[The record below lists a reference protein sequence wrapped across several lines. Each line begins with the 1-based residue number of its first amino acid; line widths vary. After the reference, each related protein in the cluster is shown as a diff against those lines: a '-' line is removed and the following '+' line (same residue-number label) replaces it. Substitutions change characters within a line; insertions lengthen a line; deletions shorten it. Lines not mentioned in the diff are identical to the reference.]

1 MSFTDFSNIFG
12 VLGGLMTTGAGKVAL
27 VTGASRG
34 IGAACAIAL
43 GNAGFK
49 VAVHYR
55 GQEDKALAVC
65 AKIPEAKAF
74 RADLSDTA
82 ACQDLIK
89 TVAAEL
95 GGLHVLVNNAGVAI
109 DQILPMAKPDDF
121 DTLINTNLKS
131 VFLLSKFAARPM
143 IRQKWGR
150 IINLASV
157 VGFTGNPGQSM
168 YAATKAGI
176 VGFTKSIAAELAP
189 YGILANCV
197 APGFIE
203 TDMTGALPDQV
214 KEAMLGRIPLKRFG
228 SVEDI
233 AGAVEFLA
241 SDKSSYIT
249 GSTIHVNGGMFTN

>member
-1 MSFTDFSNIFG
+1 
-12 VLGGLMTTGAGKVAL
+12 MTGKSVGEKVAL

-34 IGAACAIAL
+34 IGAACAVAL
-43 GNAGFK
+43 GEAGFK

-55 GQEDKALAVC
+55 GSEDRAQAVC
-65 AKIPEAKAF
+65 GQIPGSGAF
-74 RADLSDTA
+74 RADLSDYA

-89 TVAAEL
+89 TVVAEM

-176 VGFTKSIAAELAP
+176 VGFTRSIAAEMAP

-203 TDMTGALPDQV
+203 TDMTAALPEPV
-214 KEAMLGRIPLKRFG
+214 KEAMLGRIPMKRFG
-228 SVEDI
+228 SVADI

-241 SDKSSYIT
+241 SDKSAYIT

>member
-1 MSFTDFSNIFG
+1 MMTDQI
-12 VLGGLMTTGAGKVAL
+12 AKVAL

-55 GQEDKALAVC
+55 GHEDKALAVC
-65 AKIPEAKAF
+65 ARIPGARAF
-74 RADLSDTA
+74 RADLTDAA
-82 ACQDLIK
+82 ACQGLIK
-89 TVAAEL
+89 AVAAEM
-95 GGLHVLVNNAGVAI
+95 GGLHVLVNNAGAAI
-109 DQILPMAKPDDF
+109 DQILPLAKPDDF
-121 DTLINTNLKS
+121 DTLLNTNLKS
-131 VFLLSKFAARPM
+131 VFLLSKYAARPM

-176 VGFTKSIAAELAP
+176 VGFTKSIASELAAF
-189 YGILANCV
+189 GILANCV

-203 TDMTGALPDQV
+203 TDMTGALPESI

-233 AGAVEFLA
+233 ASAVEFLA
-241 SDKSSYIT
+241 SEKSSYIT

>member
-1 MSFTDFSNIFG
+1 
-12 VLGGLMTTGAGKVAL
+12 MTGKSSGDKVAL

-34 IGAACAIAL
+34 IGAACAVAL
-43 GNAGFK
+43 GEAGFK

-55 GQEDKALAVC
+55 GSEDKAHGIC
-65 AKIPEAKAF
+65 ARIPGARPF
-74 RADLSDTA
+74 QADLSDPR
-82 ACQDLIK
+82 ACQDLVK
-89 TVAAEL
+89 TVASEM

-176 VGFTKSIAAELAP
+176 VGFTKSIAAEMAP

-203 TDMTGALPDQV
+203 TDMTAALPDQV
-214 KEAMLGRIPLKRFG
+214 KEAMLAKIPMKRFG
-228 SVEDI
+228 AVEDI
-233 AGAVEFLA
+233 AGAVQFLA
-241 SDKSSYIT
+241 SDKAAYIT
-249 GSTIHVNGGMFTN
+249 GSTIHVNGGLFTN

>member
-1 MSFTDFSNIFG
+1 MAAISASSSST
-12 VLGGLMTTGAGKVAL
+12 GGNTGTTGQKVAL

-43 GNAGFK
+43 GHAGFK

-55 GQEDKALAVC
+55 GQEDKAMAVC
-65 AKIPEAKAF
+65 AQIPGAKAF
-74 RADLSDTA
+74 RADLSDPA
-82 ACQDLIK
+82 ACQELIK
-89 TVAAEL
+89 TVTAEM

-109 DQILPMAKPDDF
+109 DQVLPLAKPDDF
-121 DTLINTNLKS
+121 DTLIATNLKP
-131 VFLLSKFAARPM
+131 VFMLSKFAARQM

-176 VGFTKSIAAELAP
+176 TGFTKSIAAELAP
-189 YGILANCV
+189 YGIMANCV
-197 APGFIE
+197 APGFIQ
-203 TDMTGALPDQV
+203 TDMTAALPEGV
-214 KEAMLGRIPLKRFG
+214 KEAMLSRIPLKRFG
-228 SVEDI
+228 QVEDI

-241 SDKSSYIT
+241 SEKSSYIT

>member
-1 MSFTDFSNIFG
+1 
-12 VLGGLMTTGAGKVAL
+12 MTGKSVGEKVAL

-34 IGAACAIAL
+34 IGAACAVAL
-43 GNAGFK
+43 GEAGFK

-55 GQEDKALAVC
+55 GSEDRAQAVC
-65 AKIPEAKAF
+65 GQIPGSRAF
-74 RADLSDTA
+74 RADLSDSA

-89 TVAAEL
+89 TVVAEM

-176 VGFTKSIAAELAP
+176 VGFTKSIAAEMAP

-203 TDMTGALPDQV
+203 TDMTAALPEPV
-214 KEAMLGRIPLKRFG
+214 KEAMLGRIPMKRFG
-228 SVEDI
+228 SVADI

-241 SDKSSYIT
+241 SEKAAYIT